1 MTEKE
6 AIDIIERSRRQLETI
21 RDNASVFYGE
31 SHERRG
37 IRHMG
42 AVIKA
47 YELGVSAL
55 EEQLRRK
62 YGCMLCRSV
71 GRSDKN
77 MNAAIIGKKGSKAEG
92 QLYELE
98 RVNYCPSCGSPLK
111 EYEEWSSQMKARS
124 EKQ

>member
-1 MTEKE
+1 
-6 AIDIIERSRRQLETI
+6 
-21 RDNASVFYGE
+21 
-31 SHERRG
+31 
-37 IRHMG
+37 MG

-47 YELGVSAL
+47 YELSISAL
-55 EEQLRRK
+55 KEQWRRR
-62 YGCMLCRSV
+62 YGCMLCRSA